1 MPQKTKYYVVWE
13 GQKTGVFSSWDEC
26 KEQVSNYPNAKY
38 KSFASKE
45 EAENA
50 YQSDAQLFI
59 GKKSTTRTPE
69 NHVSAPKIRALAVDA
84 ACSGNPGRMEYRGVM
99 TDCGEQIF
107 HMGPFEDSTN
117 NIGEFLALVHG
128 LALIK
133 QKKWDMPLYSD
144 SRTAISWIKAKKCK
158 TKLAENEKNRAVFEL
173 IRRAEKWLAENQPL
187 TTPINKWETEKWG
200 EIPADFGRK

>member
-1 MPQKTKYYVVWE
+1 
-13 GQKTGVFSSWDEC
+13 
-26 KEQVSNYPNAKY
+26 
-38 KSFASKE
+38 
-45 EAENA
+45 
-50 YQSDAQLFI
+50 
-59 GKKSTTRTPE
+59 
-69 NHVSAPKIRALAVDA
+69 
-84 ACSGNPGRMEYRGVM
+84 MEYRGVM
-99 TDCGEQIF
+99 TDSGEQIF